1 MITFPTLYRLLPIAF
16 CLQLSNTTC
25 IKTKNTMVYIDAKM
39 NAAVTYYAEEKRF
52 GRDED
57 IISQQATQEDA
68 TEVPNSNVVVLLGT
82 IED

>member
-1 MITFPTLYRLLPIAF
+1 
-16 CLQLSNTTC
+16 
-25 IKTKNTMVYIDAKM
+25 MVYIDAKM